1 MLTKADDFPIHQLP
15 EPIGITGTDRNFYDR
30 FYFNAYDPDGETYI
44 AAAMGLYPALDIID
58 AAFCIVRDGVQHNLR
73 ASRHMNSERLDL
85 KVGPISIE
93 IVEPLQKLRLK
104 VDSPDHGI
112 RADMLFDG
120 RAAPIEEP
128 RFIIRNGPRTFMDY
142 TRLTQCG
149 RWEGWLDFQ
158 GSRMELKPGTHVG
171 TRDRSWGVRPVGA
184 PDSQPTPG
192 AARQFCF
199 YWAPLNFDDCV
210 TYWHTKDL
218 SDGFPHPRARSGVI
232 QMTDGSAPCAFEQTT
247 YSTVLMSG
255 SRHAK
260 FARIDMQDANGQCH
274 GIEIERQFEFFM
286 PGLGYGHPEWG
297 HGRDRGIM
305 DVGFDSY
312 EIDKINRK
320 DPAFAHVQAFS
331 HTTLTTADGKVRK
344 GRGILEQVVFG
355 PHAPS
360 GLTGLFDVA
369 P

>member
-73 ASRHMNSERLDL
+73 ASRHMNGERMDL
-85 KVGPISIE
+85 QVGPISIQ
-93 IVEPLQKLRLK
+93 IVEPLQKLRLR
-104 VDSPDHGI
+104 VDSPDNGI

-120 RAAPIEEP
+120 RATPIEEP
-128 RFIIRNGPRTFMDY
+128 RFIIRNGARTFMDY
-142 TRLTQCG
+142 TRLTQSG
-149 RWEGWLDFQ
+149 TWNGWLDFQ
-158 GSRMELKPGTHVG
+158 GKRMDLKPNIHMG
-171 TRDRSWGVRPVGA
+171 TRDRSWGIRPVGA

-192 AARQFCF
+192 ATPQFCF

-218 SDGFPHPRARSGVI
+218 PDGYPHPRARSGVV
-232 QMTDGSAPCAFEQTT
+232 QMIDGSEPVEFERSD
-247 YSTVLMSG
+247 YSAILMSG
-255 SRHAK
+255 SRHARS
-260 FARIDMQDANGQCH
+260 ARIDLHDRDGESH
-274 GIEIERQFEFFM
+274 HIEIDRKFEFFM
-286 PGLGYGHPEWG
+286 PGLGYRHAEWG
-297 HGRDRGIM
+297 HGMNRGAL
-305 DVGFDSY
+305 DVGFDRY
-312 EIDKINRK
+312 EIDKIDRK

-331 HTTLTTADGKVRK
+331 HATLSMEGGTTRK
-344 GRGILEQVVFG
+344 GHGILEQMVIG

>member
-1 MLTKADDFPIHQLP
+1 MLTRADDFPIHQLP
-15 EPIGITGTDRNFYDR
+15 EPIAVTGTDRNFYDR
-30 FYFNAYDPDGETYI
+30 FYFNAYDPEGETYI
-44 AAAMGLYPALDIID
+44 AAAMGLYPALNIID

-73 ASRHMNSERLDL
+73 ASRHLRSERLDL
-85 KVGPISIE
+85 QVGPIGIE
-93 IVEPLQKLRLK
+93 IVEPLQKLRLT

-120 RAAPIEEP
+120 RATPIEEP
-128 RFIIRNGPRTFMDY
+128 RFIIRNGPRTVMDY
-142 TRLTQCG
+142 TRLTQSG
-149 RWEGWLDFQ
+149 RWTGWLDFQ
-158 GSRMELKPGTHVG
+158 GRRMELKPETHMG
-171 TRDRSWGVRPVGA
+171 TRDRSWGIRPVGA

-192 AARQFCF
+192 GSPQFCF

-218 SDGFPHPRARSGVI
+218 PDGHPHPGARSGVI
-232 QMTDGSAPCAFEQTT
+232 QMTEGAGPIEFEQSA
-247 YSTVLMSG
+247 YSTALLSG
-255 SRHAK
+255 SRHAAS
-260 FARIDMQDANGQCH
+260 ARIELSGDRGETH
-274 GIEIERQFEFFM
+274 LIEITRQFEFFM
-286 PGLGYGHPEWG
+286 PGLGYRHPEWG
-297 HGRDRGIM
+297 HGMNRGEL

-312 EIDKINRK
+312 EIATINRK

-331 HTTLTTADGKVRK
+331 HASLTMADGSVRK
-344 GRGILEQVVFG
+344 GRGILEQLVIG